1 MDIDNIFRPN
11 LNNEI
16 FALQNIGYTISD
28 LAKLFDK
35 TITKRLYNDLSELN
49 KNNITFLNIYFCKDL
64 GKFST
69 SNLNCLCHLGIF
81 GGHCQTYGIEIWG
94 KAGNLVFQ
102 IIFGNIFFILMSIMI
117 FRLVSTIKNSNHN
130 TICSLITF
138 IISTPKNL
146 VNLNLFVITI
156 TKFIYMIIDPYCQ
169 YKYVSYKYDRVI
181 DELKYSAVIS
191 IYFILFI
198 VFVGLNANLRRGKG
212 NISKKN
218 YICAYKLIKVIVIII
233 LFWIYPTQISMSALL
248 SENDAQLGGMI
259 YLVFGGLF
267 LAFCLY
273 VTTFWILFYLR
284 NKLFKQYQIK
294 KRNLRKEKIKI
305 TEIENLY
312 DINNNEMEIL
322 NSENHLLSKRVMT
335 IKKNKNIIDFLI
347 MIFQFN
353 LIKEVDKAIDRNKDN
368 IIEDYELM
376 DFDKEMLI
384 IDEYKNQNNNN
395 NIYKICDN
403 INENQQFNKSK
414 TQNDSEEDFSL
425 NESDLKIVN
434 DIFNL
439 SFLYMIVTIEFLL
452 YNSIIRHIFSGIY
465 ITFVIFFIINLVD
478 VQYIIIIYFVF
489 FKNSIIQEYQNLKY
503 IGELDKLTNKKGKGI
518 KKYLNYEN
526 LKHSLIFPRF
536 NDFIN
541 FYDEESI

>member
-1 MDIDNIFRPN
+1 MDIDYIFRPN

-28 LAKLFDK
+28 LAKIFDK

-69 SNLNCLCHLGIF
+69 SDLNCLCHLGIF

-117 FRLVSTIKNSNHN
+117 FRLVSSIKNSNHN

-146 VNLNLFVITI
+146 VNLNLFIITI
-156 TKFIYMIIDPYCQ
+156 IKFIYMIIDPYCQ
-169 YKYVSYKYDRVI
+169 HKYVSYKYDRVI
-181 DELKYSAVIS
+181 DELKFSGVIS

-233 LFWIYPTQISMSALL
+233 LFWIYPSQISVSALL

-259 YLVFGGLF
+259 VLVFGGLF

-322 NSENHLLSKRVMT
+322 NSENHLLSKDNCSDDINLFLDMDME
-335 IKKNKNIIDFLI
+335 IIS
-347 MIFQFN
+347 
-353 LIKEVDKAIDRNKDN
+353 EDN
-368 IIEDYELM
+368 WEDYENKIKNEYC
-376 DFDKEMLI
+376 FVSPETYKTKRKEFLQKL
-384 IDEYKNQNNNN
+384 E
-395 NIYKICDN
+395 
-403 INENQQFNKSK
+403 NKSK
-414 TQNDSEEDFSL
+414 
-425 NESDLKIVN
+425 
-434 DIFNL
+434 IFR
-439 SFLYMIVTIEFLL
+439 TK
-452 YNSIIRHIFSGIY
+452 
-465 ITFVIFFIINLVD
+465 TFFD
-478 VQYIIIIYFVF
+478 
-489 FKNSIIQEYQNLKY
+489 E
-503 IGELDKLTNKKGKGI
+503 
-518 KKYLNYEN
+518 YEN
-526 LKHSLIFPRF
+526 KARNNIKNILKKLS
-536 NDFIN
+536 D
-541 FYDEESI
+541 

>member
-1 MDIDNIFRPN
+1 
-11 LNNEI
+11 
-16 FALQNIGYTISD
+16 
-28 LAKLFDK
+28 
-35 TITKRLYNDLSELN
+35 
-49 KNNITFLNIYFCKDL
+49 
-64 GKFST
+64 
-69 SNLNCLCHLGIF
+69 
-81 GGHCQTYGIEIWG
+81 
-94 KAGNLVFQ
+94 
-102 IIFGNIFFILMSIMI
+102 
-117 FRLVSTIKNSNHN
+117 
-130 TICSLITF
+130 
-138 IISTPKNL
+138 
-146 VNLNLFVITI
+146 
-156 TKFIYMIIDPYCQ
+156 
-169 YKYVSYKYDRVI
+169 
-181 DELKYSAVIS
+181 
-191 IYFILFI
+191 
-198 VFVGLNANLRRGKG
+198 
-212 NISKKN
+212 
-218 YICAYKLIKVIVIII
+218 
-233 LFWIYPTQISMSALL
+233 
-248 SENDAQLGGMI
+248 
-259 YLVFGGLF
+259 
-267 LAFCLY
+267 
-273 VTTFWILFYLR
+273 
-284 NKLFKQYQIK
+284 
-294 KRNLRKEKIKI
+294 
-305 TEIENLY
+305 
-312 DINNNEMEIL
+312 
-322 NSENHLLSKRVMT
+322 
-335 IKKNKNIIDFLI
+335 
-347 MIFQFN
+347 
-353 LIKEVDKAIDRNKDN
+353 
-368 IIEDYELM
+368 M

-384 IDEYKNQNNNN
+384 IDEYKTQNNNN

>member
-1 MDIDNIFRPN
+1 MDIDYIFRPN
-11 LNNEI
+11 LNNEL
-16 FALQNIGYTISD
+16 FALQNIGYTITD
-28 LAKLFDK
+28 LAKIFDK

-64 GKFST
+64 GRFSA
-69 SNLNCLCHLGIF
+69 SNLNCICHLGIF
-81 GGHCQTYGIEIWG
+81 GAHCQTYGIEIWG

-117 FRLVSTIKNSNHN
+117 FRLVSSIKNSNHN
-130 TICSLITF
+130 TICSLIRFT
-138 IISTPKNL
+138 ISTPKNL
-146 VNLNLFVITI
+146 VNLNLFIITI

-181 DELKYSAVIS
+181 DELKFSGVIS

-233 LFWIYPTQISMSALL
+233 LFCIYPAQISVSALL
-248 SENDAQLGGMI
+248 SQNDAQLGGMI
-259 YLVFGGLF
+259 VLVFGGLF

-322 NSENHLLSKRVMT
+322 NSENHLLSKREMT

-384 IDEYKNQNNNN
+384 IDEYKTQNNND
-395 NIYKICDN
+395 NIYIICDN

-452 YNSIIRHIFSGIY
+452 YNSIIRYIFSGIY
-465 ITFVIFFIINLVD
+465 ITFGVFFIVNLVD

>member
-1 MDIDNIFRPN
+1 
-11 LNNEI
+11 
-16 FALQNIGYTISD
+16 
-28 LAKLFDK
+28 
-35 TITKRLYNDLSELN
+35 
-49 KNNITFLNIYFCKDL
+49 
-64 GKFST
+64 
-69 SNLNCLCHLGIF
+69 
-81 GGHCQTYGIEIWG
+81 
-94 KAGNLVFQ
+94 
-102 IIFGNIFFILMSIMI
+102 
-117 FRLVSTIKNSNHN
+117 
-130 TICSLITF
+130 
-138 IISTPKNL
+138 
-146 VNLNLFVITI
+146 
-156 TKFIYMIIDPYCQ
+156 
-169 YKYVSYKYDRVI
+169 
-181 DELKYSAVIS
+181 
-191 IYFILFI
+191 
-198 VFVGLNANLRRGKG
+198 
-212 NISKKN
+212 
-218 YICAYKLIKVIVIII
+218 
-233 LFWIYPTQISMSALL
+233 
-248 SENDAQLGGMI
+248 
-259 YLVFGGLF
+259 
-267 LAFCLY
+267 
-273 VTTFWILFYLR
+273 
-284 NKLFKQYQIK
+284 
-294 KRNLRKEKIKI
+294 
-305 TEIENLY
+305 
-312 DINNNEMEIL
+312 MEIL

-452 YNSIIRHIFSGIY
+452 YNSISRYIFSGIY